1 MYIQPKFKYFSVF
14 LFFIYL
20 FGRISR
26 LRNTKIPQA
35 DYFSTNYDLF
45 EVMRKKFVEKIL
57 ASCCQH
63 VNGIRFEESTMTK
76 YRTVRTGRGG
86 PWDKGQGQGVLPYFG
101 PRYSTTDHWIQES
114 IKRILNSGLF
124 WAVGA
129 AEKKNPNFH
138 ESTTVGFLE
147 SVHFFLGY

>member
-1 MYIQPKFKYFSVF
+1 MYNQNSNIFMFS
-14 LFFIYL
+14 FFFSYL
-20 FGRISR
+20 FWGISC

-76 YRTVRTGRGG
+76 YRPVRTGRGRG
-86 PWDKGQGQGVLPYFG
+86 HRVL
-101 PRYSTTDHWIQES
+101 
-114 IKRILNSGLF
+114 K
-124 WAVGA
+124 
-129 AEKKNPNFH
+129 
-138 ESTTVGFLE
+138 
-147 SVHFFLGY
+147 

>member
-1 MYIQPKFKYFSVF
+1 MYNQNSNIFFVF
-14 LFFIYL
+14 LFSSYL
-20 FGRISR
+20 FGEMSC

-76 YRTVRTGRGG
+76 YRTVGSGG
-86 PWDKGQGQGVLPYFG
+86 GGILCPSVLQDFG
-101 PRYSTTDHWIQES
+101 
-114 IKRILNSGLF
+114 
-124 WAVGA
+124 
-129 AEKKNPNFH
+129 
-138 ESTTVGFLE
+138 
-147 SVHFFLGY
+147 

>member
-1 MYIQPKFKYFSVF
+1 MYNQNSNIFMFS
-14 LFFIYL
+14 FFSSYL
-20 FGRISR
+20 FWGISC

-76 YRTVRTGRGG
+76 YKTVGPGGRGASFA
-86 PWDKGQGQGVLPYFG
+86 PPSYKILANKEANPFPPKGL
-101 PRYSTTDHWIQES
+101 SWITTLSFSSCVNGI
-114 IKRILNSGLF
+114 
-124 WAVGA
+124 
-129 AEKKNPNFH
+129 
-138 ESTTVGFLE
+138 
-147 SVHFFLGY
+147 